1 MEVACFKHPPT
12 YALIIHCRQR
22 KEKAIQLFR
31 EMEGTLVNLDTAD
44 PTLFVVKLNG
54 SICRSFLGIPSL
66 I

>member
-22 KEKAIQLFR
+22 KEKAVQLFR

-54 SICRSFLGIPSL
+54 GLF
-66 I
+66 